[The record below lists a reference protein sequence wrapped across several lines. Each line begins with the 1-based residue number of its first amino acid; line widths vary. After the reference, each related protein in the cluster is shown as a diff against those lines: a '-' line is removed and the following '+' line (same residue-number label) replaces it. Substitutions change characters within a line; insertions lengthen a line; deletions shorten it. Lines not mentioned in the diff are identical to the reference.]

1 MNAHERAGGR
11 EGIKSI
17 FLCDILRPSVSNPN
31 SMLIYD
37 LFATIQN
44 EVKIIRAFI
53 PAERSAVRCL

>member
-1 MNAHERAGGR
+1 MDACDGEGGL
-11 EGIKSI
+11 EVN
-17 FLCDILRPSVSNPN
+17 LCGDILRPSESNPN

-53 PAERSAVRCL
+53 PARERLVRAVYK